1 LSSEQLNAALTE
13 IEVGMPNG
21 QRYSDAPKADTRAA
35 WPVVQRH
42 CTDRTEAQCREIIK
56 TWVKNRVLYN
66 KDYDDPVDRKTRKGL
81 RLDPSK
87 RPS

>member
-1 LSSEQLNAALTE
+1 MQLNAALTE

-21 QRYSDAPKADTRAA
+21 QRYSYAAKADSRAA
-35 WPVVQRH
+35 WPVVHRH
-42 CTDRTEAQCREIIK
+42 CPDRTEAQCREIIK
-56 TWVKNRVLYN
+56 TWVKNRVLCN
-66 KDYDDPVDRKTRKGL
+66 EDYKDPVDRKTRKGL